1 MFKQISR
8 VTTGLLN
15 TVNDA
20 VAGGSVSSGT
30 GANPY
35 AGQLGA
41 IAYFGPSTVRF
52 DSSIGT
58 LYEGWY
64 QYVQF
69 LGTATAAAARG
80 LFAFWNDLTNFI
92 VTNDAT
98 NGQHAGVTLNAVTK
112 GNYGWI
118 QISGL
123 ASVLFR
129 ATITKATPAVKDLV
143 LTTAGANTADI
154 LADATNLTSVEVKRI
169 VGVAA
174 SAAPVGG
181 AISLVELFQRVLL
194 PS

>member
-20 VAGGSVSSGT
+20 VAGGSVASGT

-35 AGQLGA
+35 AGQLGG
-41 IAYFGPSTVRF
+41 IAYFGPQMVRY

-64 QYVQF
+64 QYVKF
-69 LGTATAAAARG
+69 LVSGGAPARG
-80 LFAFWNDLTNFI
+80 LVAFWSDLDDFV
-92 VTNDAT
+92 VTMTAV
-98 NGQHAGVTLNAVTK
+98 NGQHAGVVLNSVTA

-123 ASVLFR
+123 ASVQFR
-129 ATITKATPAVKDLV
+129 AAITKATPAIKDLV
-143 LTTAGANTADI
+143 ITTDGANTADV
-154 LADATNLTSVEVKRI
+154 LADATGITSPTLKR
-169 VGVAA
+169 VLGVAA
-174 SAAPVGG
+174 AAP
-181 AISLVELFQRVLL
+181 ANNTISLVELFQRVIL

>member
-1 MFKQISR
+1 MFKQIVR

-20 VAGGSVSSGT
+20 VAGGSVASGT

-41 IAYFGPSTVRF
+41 IAYFGPSDIRF

-69 LGTATAAAARG
+69 LVSGGAPARG
-80 LFAFWNDLTNFI
+80 LMAFWSDLTNFV
-92 VTNDAT
+92 VTMTAV
-98 NGQHAGVTLNAVTK
+98 NGQHAGVVLNSVTA
-112 GNYGWI
+112 GQYGWI

-123 ASVLFR
+123 ASVKF
-129 ATITKATPAVKDLV
+129 ANSITKATPAVKDLV
-143 LTTAGANTADI
+143 LTTDGANTCDI
-154 LADATNLTSVEVKRI
+154 LADATAITSPTFKRV

-174 SAAPVGG
+174 STAPVGG
-181 AISLVELFQRVLL
+181 AISLVELFQRVVL

>member
-20 VAGGSVSSGT
+20 VAGGSVASGT

-41 IAYFGPSTVRF
+41 IAYFGPSTIRY

-69 LGTATAAAARG
+69 LSTSSASNARG
-80 LFAFWNDLTNFI
+80 QFVFWNDLTNFI
-92 VTNDAT
+92 VTPDAT
-98 NGQHAGVTLNAVTK
+98 DGQHAGVTLNVITK

-129 ATITKATPAVKDLV
+129 SSITKATPAVKDLV
-143 LTTAGANTADI
+143 VTTSGANTADI
-154 LADATNLTSVEVKRI
+154 LADATNLTSPLYKRV

-174 SAAPVGG
+174 STAPVGG